1 LIISKTKGSE
11 KMTFGELLKK
21 KRAESGFTQRKV
33 GEKIGKPY
41 QYYQHWES
49 GFCLPDFRTIKTL
62 CRVLSITPQEAF
74 DSIPSE
80 EPRQ

>member
-1 LIISKTKGSE
+1 
-11 KMTFGELLKK
+11 MTFGELLKK
-21 KRAESGFTQRKV
+21 KRSESGLTQRKV

-41 QYYQHWES
+41 QYYQRWEN
-49 GFCLPDFRTIKTL
+49 GTAMPDFRTIKTL

-74 DSIPSE
+74 DSIPDE